1 MVFKDCLQVGRIIAF
16 KRAGETRLHMGG
28 IHMKRR
34 MVSAERCLFLKDF
47 FLHPSRIGS
56 ITPSSSHLTEKM
68 LSNLPWEELNT
79 IVELGAGTGVFTK
92 YVMEHKKH
100 DSRFLVIEQD
110 TLMRRILMD
119 QFPQAL
125 FDAQAECLPR
135 IMRGWSL
142 PKADC
147 IISGL
152 PFTVIERR
160 TRLHI
165 LAGIDRML
173 NDNGVFVAFQ
183 YSPHMYGTFCRI
195 FRKVDVGF
203 TFLNLPPAFIYVCR
217 K

>member
-1 MVFKDCLQVGRIIAF
+1 
-16 KRAGETRLHMGG
+16 
-28 IHMKRR
+28 MKMS
-34 MVSAERCLFLKDF
+34 MVSGERCLFLKDF
-47 FLHPSRIGS
+47 LLHPSRIGS
-56 ITPSSSHLTEKM
+56 ITPSSSQLTKKM
-68 LSNLPWEELNT
+68 LSRLPWEELNT

>member
-1 MVFKDCLQVGRIIAF
+1 
-16 KRAGETRLHMGG
+16 
-28 IHMKRR
+28 
-34 MVSAERCLFLKDF
+34 MVSTERCLFLKDF
-47 FLHPSRIGS
+47 LLHPSRIGS
-56 ITPSSSHLTEKM
+56 ITPSSSQLTRKM
-68 LSNLPWEELNT
+68 LSGLPWEELNT

-92 YVMEHKKH
+92 YVMEHRKP

-110 TLMRRILMD
+110 TLMRRLLMK

-125 FDAQAECLPR
+125 FGTQAECLPQ

-152 PFTVIERR
+152 PFAVIPKNVC
-160 TRLHI
+160 LHI
-165 LAGIDRML
+165 LAGIDRTL
-173 NDNGVFVAFQ
+173 TDDGIFVAFQ
-183 YSPHMYGTFCRI
+183 YSPQMYETFRRI
-195 FRKVDVGF
+195 FRKVEVGF